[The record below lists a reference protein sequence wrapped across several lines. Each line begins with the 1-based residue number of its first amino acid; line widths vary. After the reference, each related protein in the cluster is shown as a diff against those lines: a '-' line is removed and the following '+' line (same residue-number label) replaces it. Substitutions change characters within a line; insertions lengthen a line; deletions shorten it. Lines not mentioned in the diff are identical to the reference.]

1 MTTVRSIKMVGM
13 TADKTISVVLVG
25 NLTEHDQPIGTP
37 PEVGP
42 PSGGT
47 PEQPIYTPPPTV
59 QPVKK

>member
-1 MTTVRSIKMVGM
+1 MVGM